1 MIIVENPNACTGCSI
16 CEMACSFHH
25 FRKYSKNKSSIKV
38 NKSIFNKGALIN
50 IVYKKQGRP
59 GCDFC
64 KGEKSPLC
72 ILFCPEN
79 VLQQRSGEN
88 E

>member
-1 MIIVENPNACTGCSI
+1 M
-16 CEMACSFHH
+16 
-25 FRKYSKNKSSIKV
+25 